1 MHVGHSWGSAAPR
14 HPCVPRIFWER
25 GRALSLLD
33 VEVCGHFWACCCAEL
48 RPHCCLP
55 GTGCELG
62 MGPELPC
69 MSMRAVQL
77 LECFVQPALPGE

>member
-14 HPCVPRIFWER
+14 HPCVPRIFWEH

-55 GTGCELG
+55 GAGCELG